1 MTWRRLLD
9 VLHLKH
15 LAELADERS
24 IRAKNLEELEGL
36 STDMTAAIRDMSKQ
50 ARLGSYHRVRI
61 PVRHGR

>member
-24 IRAKNLEELEGL
+24 IRAKNLGELEAL

>member
-1 MTWRRLLD
+1 VTWRRLLD

-24 IRAKNLEELEGL
+24 IRAKNLGELEAL

>member
-1 MTWRRLLD
+1 VTWRRLLD

-24 IRAKNLEELEGL
+24 IRAKNLAELQVLNAEMGVV
-36 STDMTAAIRDMSKQ
+36 IRDMSKQ